1 MYMYILHTCIDIHK
15 YIYIYTHMYIFTFLD
30 LGMNFE
36 MLEMLVI

>member
-1 MYMYILHTCIDIHK
+1 MYILHTCIDIHK